1 MPARWPLGFPC
12 GSDSKKSASNAGVL
26 GSTLGGEDPLEKEMT
41 TYSSI
46 LAWRIPWAEDPGG
59 LQSVGFQR
67 VGHTWVTNTERSR
80 TSFGHLWFSFS
91 ALFQMKLPTH
101 SSHIKVLLFLR
112 KHHVLDFGPLNILFY
127 VLGIFSFPCLLGFF
141 LFIFQGSA

>member
-1 MPARWPLGFPC
+1 MGFPG
-12 GSDSKKSASNAGVL
+12 GSDGKESAFIPGDPGLILRSGR
-26 GSTLGGEDPLEKEMT
+26 SPGEGNGNPLN
-41 TYSSI
+41 I